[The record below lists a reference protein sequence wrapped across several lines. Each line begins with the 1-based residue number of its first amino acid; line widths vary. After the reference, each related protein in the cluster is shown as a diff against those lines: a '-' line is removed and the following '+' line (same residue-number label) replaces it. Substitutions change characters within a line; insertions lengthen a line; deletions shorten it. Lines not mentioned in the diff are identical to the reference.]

1 MESEKKNKIKAW
13 TTIAIFCVLMG
24 VFSLATFI
32 VPKKEFS
39 ETENRYLA
47 EFPDWAAESI
57 LGGEFEAGFEDYL
70 TDHFVGR
77 DGWVD
82 MKTTIERLMLK
93 TESKDIYFA
102 KDGYFIEKHSD
113 IFTTDTA
120 KRNIAYLSQFEN
132 KYKEQFGDRLS
143 VMIVPNAVDIL
154 RDKLPPLA
162 TPYDEELYL
171 WQIKSTLVGNS
182 YFDATSVLQQHK
194 DEELY
199 YKTDHHWKTL
209 AAFYVYQAWA
219 QEQGFSVPD
228 ISDFDVTTASDS
240 FQGTIQSKLGIQTKG
255 DKIELFLPKSDIA
268 YTVQIGSS
276 GETKNSLYD
285 DSVLDTKDKYAIYF
299 GGNFANVNITTEN
312 KNGRKALVIKDSYA
326 NCFVPFMLGEF
337 EEIDMLDLRYTNQR
351 LSQLIELG
359 GYTDVLVLHNAAGF
373 AEDISLAKL
382 IN

>member
-1 MESEKKNKIKAW
+1 MENEKKNKIKSW
-13 TTIAIFCVLMG
+13 VTIIVFCLLIG
-24 VFSLATFI
+24 VFALTTFI
-32 VPKKEFS
+32 LPKKEFS
-39 ETENRYLA
+39 ETENRYLS
-47 EFPDWAAESI
+47 EFPDATAESI
-57 LGGEFEAGFEDYL
+57 FNGEFESGFEDYL

-93 TESKDIYFA
+93 TESKDIYFG
-102 KDGYFIEKHSD
+102 KDGYLIEKHSD
-113 IFTTDTA
+113 TFTTDTA

-143 VMIVPNAVDIL
+143 VMIVPNAVDIM

-171 WQIKSTLVGNS
+171 EQIKNALIGNS
-182 YFDATSVLQQHK
+182 YFDASMVLTAHK
-194 DEELY
+194 DEDLY
-199 YKTDHHWKTL
+199 YKTDHHWRTL
-209 AAFYVYQAWA
+209 AAYYVFRAWA
-219 QEQGFSVPD
+219 QEQGFNVPD
-228 ISDFDVTTASDS
+228 ISDFNVLAASDS

-255 DKIELFLPKSDIA
+255 DTIELFLPKKEIA
-268 YTVQIGSS
+268 YTVKVGSS
-276 GETKNSLYD
+276 QEVKNSLYD
-285 DSVLDTKDKYAIYF
+285 YSVLDTKDKYAIYF

-337 EEIDMLDLRYTNQR
+337 EEIDMFDLRYTNQR

-359 GYTDVLVLHNAAGF
+359 GYTDVLVLYNAAGF
-373 AEDISLAKL
+373 AEDISAAKL

>member
-1 MESEKKNKIKAW
+1 MEFEKKNKIKAW
-13 TTIAIFCVLMG
+13 ITIVIFCMLIG
-24 VFSLATFI
+24 TLSIATFI

-47 EFPDWAAESI
+47 EAPDMTMESI
-57 LGGEFEAGFEDYL
+57 FNGEFESDFENYL
-70 TDHFVGR
+70 IDHFVGR
-77 DGWVD
+77 DCWVD
-82 MKTTIERLMLK
+82 MKTTVERIILK

-113 IFTTDTA
+113 TFTTDMS
-120 KRNIAYLSQFEN
+120 KRNIVYLSQFEK
-132 KYKEQFGDRLS
+132 KYKENFGDRLS
-143 VMIVPNAVDIL
+143 VMIVPNAVDIM

-171 WQIKSTLVGNS
+171 GQIKRALIGNS
-182 YFDATSVLQQHK
+182 YFDVTSVLQKHK

-209 AAFYVYQAWA
+209 AAFYVYQDWA
-219 QEQGFSVPD
+219 QMQGFTVPD
-228 ISDFDVTTASDS
+228 ISDYEIDTVSES

-255 DKIELFLPKSDIA
+255 DTIELFLPKNDIG

-276 GETKNSLYD
+276 KETKNSLYD
-285 DSVLDTKDKYAIYF
+285 YSMLDTKDKYAVYF
-299 GGNFANVNITTEN
+299 GGNYASINITTEN

-337 EEIDMLDLRYTNQR
+337 EEIDMLDLRYTNQS
-351 LSQLIELG
+351 LSHLIESC
-359 GYTDVLVLHNAAGF
+359 GYTDVLVLYNAAGF
-373 AEDISLAKL
+373 AEDISLAKIL
-382 IN
+382 N